1 MRFLVLG
8 AGGLGGVFG
17 AALIEGGAE
26 VAFLVRAR
34 RAEQL
39 ARDGLVIK
47 TPGEIPG
54 RVIRHRVKA
63 LSAGA
68 LDGPYDSVLLACKAY
83 DLDGA
88 IDAIAPALG
97 ADSAVFPMLNGIA
110 HIARLTERLGAA
122 HVLGGMTTV
131 NAHLSPTG
139 EITRFAELPGR
150 TALGELDGRV
160 SARCTAIARALEQ
173 GGVPSTVSPRILA
186 EMWEKFAAFAA
197 IAAIATV
204 TRASAGE
211 VAATEHGAAFVTGIV
226 EECARVTGA
235 EGYPPPPAIGA
246 LVRDLYAR
254 TGSPYR
260 PSILVDL
267 EHGRPTEGE
276 HTIGD
281 LVRRAAQHGIPVPAL
296 RAALCAL
303 EAHEI
308 IRRTQ
313 ALAPG

>member
-8 AGGLGGVFG
+8 AGGLGGFFG
-17 AALIEGGAE
+17 ASLLEGGAE

-39 ARDGLVIK
+39 ARDGLVIR
-47 TPGEIPG
+47 TPE
-54 RVIRHRVKA
+54 RVLRHRVKT

-68 LDGPYDSVLLACKAY
+68 IDGSYDVVLLACKAY
-83 DLDGA
+83 DLDSA
-88 IDAIAPALG
+88 IAAIAPAIG
-97 ADSAVFPMLNGIA
+97 ADSAVLPVLNGIA
-110 HIARLTERLGAA
+110 HIALLAERFGEA

-139 EITRFAELPGR
+139 EITRFAELPAR
-150 TALGELDGRV
+150 TAFGELDGRV
-160 SARCTAIARALEQ
+160 SARCEAIARALER
-173 GGVPSTVSPRILA
+173 GGVASVVSPRILA

-204 TRASAGE
+204 TRASAGT
-211 VAATEHGAAFVTGIV
+211 VAATAHGAAFVAAV
-226 EECARVTGA
+226 CEECTRVTGA
-235 EGYPPPPAIGA
+235 EGYPPPYAIGE
-246 LVRDLYAR
+246 LVRTLYAR
-254 TGSPYR
+254 AGSPYR

-267 EHGRPTEGE
+267 EHGRSTEGE

-281 LVRRAAQHGIPVPAL
+281 LVGRAERHGIAVPAL

-303 EAHEI
+303 KAHEVQ
-308 IRRTQ
+308 RRNR
-313 ALAPG
+313 ASAPG